1 MILTLFIFIKKYRN
15 METPISY
22 KRIEL
27 KIKNN
32 LEKELIINNKFKEII
47 TEGYKILT
55 YQETYEKDGSL
66 NIVIVCEK
74 YNGKII
80 L

>member
-1 MILTLFIFIKKYRN
+1 

-27 KIKNN
+27 NIKNN
-32 LEKELIINNKFKEII
+32 LEKEVIINNKFKEII

-55 YQETYEKDGSL
+55 YQETCDKDGSS
-66 NIVIVCEK
+66 NVVIVCEK
-74 YNGKII
+74 YNRKII

>member
-1 MILTLFIFIKKYRN
+1 MILTLFIIIKNYIN

-27 KIKNN
+27 NIENPLDKQ
-32 LEKELIINNKFKEII
+32 LIIQNKFKEII
-47 TEGYKILT
+47 TDGYKILS
-55 YQETYEKDGSL
+55 YQETCDKDGSS
-66 NIVIVCEK
+66 NVVIVCEK
-74 YNGKII
+74 YNIT

>member
-1 MILTLFIFIKKYRN
+1 

-27 KIKNN
+27 NIDNN
-32 LEKELIINNKFKEII
+32 FEKEVIINNKFKEII
-47 TEGYKILT
+47 IEGYKILS

-66 NIVIVCEK
+66 NIIIICEK
-74 YNGKII
+74 YNGRHI

>member
-1 MILTLFIFIKKYRN
+1 

-27 KIKNN
+27 NIKNN

-47 TEGYKILT
+47 REGYKILT
-55 YQETYEKDGSL
+55 YQETSDKDGSL
-66 NIVIVCEK
+66 NVIIVCEK

>member
-1 MILTLFIFIKKYRN
+1 

-27 KIKNN
+27 NIENN
-32 LEKELIINNKFKEII
+32 FEKELIINNKFKEII
-47 TEGYKILT
+47 TDGYKILT
-55 YQETYEKDGSL
+55 YQETCDKDGSL
-66 NIVIVCEK
+66 NVVIVCEK

>member
-1 MILTLFIFIKKYRN
+1 

-27 KIKNN
+27 NIENN
-32 LEKELIINNKFKEII
+32 LEKELLINNKFKEII
-47 TEGYKILT
+47 REGYKILT
-55 YQETYEKDGSL
+55 YQETCEKDGSL
-66 NIVIVCEK
+66 NVIIVCEK

>member
-1 MILTLFIFIKKYRN
+1 MILTLFIIIIKNYIN

-27 KIKNN
+27 NIENHLDKQ
-32 LEKELIINNKFKEII
+32 IIIQNKFKEII

-55 YQETYEKDGSL
+55 YQETCDKDGSS
-66 NIVIVCEK
+66 NVVIICEK
-74 YNGKII
+74 YNIT

>member
-1 MILTLFIFIKKYRN
+1 

-27 KIKNN
+27 NIENN
-32 LEKELIINNKFKEII
+32 LEKEIVINNKFKEII
-47 TEGYKILT
+47 REGYKILT
-55 YQETYEKDGSL
+55 YQETSDKDGSS
-66 NIVIVCEK
+66 NIVIICEK
-74 YNGKII
+74 YNRKII